1 MDNKSKTKLYESTIN
16 GVTEALVPIIDKH
29 YSEGVSL
36 DAIEVAINSVA
47 RMLIINKKSEVSK
60 PMPHVP
66 DTKGWY

>member
-1 MDNKSKTKLYESTIN
+1 MDNKKSELYESTIN
-16 GVTEALVPIIDKH
+16 GITEALVPIIDKH

-47 RMLIINKKSEVSK
+47 RMLIINKKSEVAN
-60 PMPHVP
+60 PMPHIP